1 MQDLRKFKSA
11 ARTAEQITR
20 TALSKVGIDRH
31 YVKVFAIGFNKT
43 ATTSIDT
50 LFGDLG
56 YRARH
61 HGVAWRPKSAHRV
74 HWKYQ
79 AFSDGTPEDFR
90 KLDENF
96 PKSRFILNT
105 RDPLEWLDSRYQH
118 VKLKQANGGHSGP
131 YWQPTPEAMEAWIIH
146 RNRYHLEVL
155 EYFANRPDDLL
166 IVNFIRDPMAARKIA
181 DFLGRS
187 HDGEKPYTRSTQKT
201 REKGQLKNAEVIK
214 SALRRLNV
222 DETEWNYDLYFPSLT
237 DSHLPYDT
245 SLTD

>member
-1 MQDLRKFKSA
+1 MQKLRKFRSA

-20 TALSKVGIDRH
+20 TGLSKVGIDRH

-50 LFGDLG
+50 LFGNLG
-56 YRARH
+56 YRARY
-61 HGVAWRPKSAHRV
+61 HGVAWRPKNAYRI

-79 AFSDGTPEDFR
+79 AFSDGKPEDFR
-90 KLDENF
+90 KLDERF

-118 VKLKQANGGHSGP
+118 VKSVRQGGP
-131 YWQPTPEAMEAWIIH
+131 NWQPTPEAVEAWIIE
-146 RNRYHLEVL
+146 RNNYHLKVL
-155 EYFANRPDDLL
+155 EYFTNRPDDLL
-166 IVNFIRDPMAARKIA
+166 IINFIRDPMATRKIA

-187 HDGEKPYTRSTQKT
+187 DDGEKPYTRSTQKT
-201 REKGQLKNAEVIK
+201 REKGHLKNAEVIK

-222 DETEWNYDLYFPSLT
+222 DETEWKYDLFFPSLT
-237 DSHLPYDT
+237 ASDLPYDT
-245 SLTD
+245 SLTN